1 MVSGT
6 NKIAKYRD
14 SFIIAADFSNT
25 TDLELSGLSLT
36 GFPPLPVPQLT
47 AVYNTIPLH
56 SRPLAI
62 NTITNTLLSHLQAN
76 DSQQFHIGVS
86 THPLP
91 KPRTVSRFSE
101 NRCC

>member
-1 MVSGT
+1 MMSSGT

-14 SFIIAADFSNT
+14 SFIIAGDFSNST
-25 TDLELSGLSLT
+25 SLP
-36 GFPPLPVPQLT
+36 GFPISLPVPQLT

-56 SRPLAI
+56 SRPLAL

-76 DSQQFHIGVS
+76 LSQPFRIGVS

-91 KPRTVSRFSE
+91 KPRTVSSIS
-101 NRCC
+101 